1 MSATFTE
8 RIRVQLREE
17 LLDAAAAAVFAG
29 GWQRLRMQAIADQ
42 VGVSRR
48 TVYNE
53 FGNKALLAEALVMRV
68 TERFLADV
76 RQALIDAPDLNTG
89 WERAVL
95 SALSAAASDPLLST
109 VLTGADSTE
118 FLPVLTSHGTA
129 VIDYATDHLAGAA
142 RQRWPELSERSARLA
157 AEATARLAISH
168 IVRPGPSPEAAAH
181 DIAELATGYLT
192 QGRGLEPGSGG

>member
-8 RIRVQLREE
+8 RVRAQLREE
-17 LLDAAAAAVFAG
+17 LLDAAATAVLAG

-53 FGNKALLAEALVMRV
+53 FGNKPLLAEALVLRV

-76 RQALIDAPDLNTG
+76 QATMIEAADLVIG

-95 SALSAAASDPLLST
+95 SALRAAASDPLLNT
-109 VLTGADSTE
+109 VLAGTDSVE
-118 FLPVLTSHGTA
+118 FLPVLTSQGTA
-129 VIDYATDHLAGAA
+129 VIDYATDQMASAA
-142 RQRWPELSERSARLA
+142 RQRWPELTEHSTRLA
-157 AEATARLAISH
+157 AEATVRLALSH
-168 IVRPGPSPEAAAH
+168 IVRPGPSPEAAAR
-181 DIAELATGYLT
+181 DIAELATGYL
-192 QGRGLEPGSGG
+192 RNRH

>member
-8 RIRVQLREE
+8 RVRVQLREE
-17 LLDAAAAAVFAG
+17 LLDAAAATVFAG

-53 FGNKALLAEALVMRV
+53 FGNKALLAEALVLRV
-68 TERFLADV
+68 TERFLTDV
-76 RQALIDAPDLNTG
+76 RAALIGAPDLATG

-95 SALSAAASDPLLST
+95 SALRAAASDPLLNT
-109 VLTGADSTE
+109 VLTGTDSTE
-118 FLPVLTSHGTA
+118 FLPVLTSQGTA
-129 VIDYATDHLAGAA
+129 VIDYATDHMASAA
-142 RQRWPELSERSARLA
+142 RQRWPELPERSARLA
-157 AEATARLAISH
+157 AEATVRLALSH

-192 QGRGLEPGSGG
+192 